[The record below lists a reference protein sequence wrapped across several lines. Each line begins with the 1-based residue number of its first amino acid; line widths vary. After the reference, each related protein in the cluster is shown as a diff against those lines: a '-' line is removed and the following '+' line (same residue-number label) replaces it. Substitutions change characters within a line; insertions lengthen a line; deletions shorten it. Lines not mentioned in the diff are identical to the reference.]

1 MCVCR
6 SSFSVAAL
14 VCTLSA
20 PFVAERRQL
29 HHCFDPLAADSLL
42 LATFFPKPISLEFIE
57 LKFLPTKEAEKKK
70 NSSLEMRMLRWTC
83 AALFR
88 LSTKE
93 IQQRIVVIIKNFL
106 PTKEAE
112 NLKKNSCP
120 GLK

>member
-70 NSSLEMRMLRWTC
+70 IAVWKCVCSDGRVLLSSGC
-83 AALFR
+83 
-88 LSTKE
+88 
-93 IQQRIVVIIKNFL
+93 QQKRYNNV
-106 PTKEAE
+106 
-112 NLKKNSCP
+112 SW
-120 GLK
+120 